1 MAGGYPSHPITRHL
15 PLSLLS
21 YVSASSDG
29 DSESDSDS
37 GESGEGRASS
47 QESLS
52 YDEGSYDGR
61 LGQITYKCKDDEAI
75 EAGQPGAVM
84 FDQNIRE
91 T

>member
-1 MAGGYPSHPITRHL
+1 MWLADILLTPITLDL

-29 DSESDSDS
+29 ESESESD
-37 GESGEGRASS
+37 SGEGRASS

-75 EAGQPGAVM
+75 EAGQPGAHM